1 MEVLR
6 WSVNLAER
14 TDFGVLAWYFL
25 QDGLQRSLTNSVD
38 FTGGSWKFLCSLR
51 VLFGLVEENTSIGA
65 SSSCVLLKI
74 NKCKAVCVDVAT
86 LPMYLYTPGSP

>member
-14 TDFGVLAWYFL
+14 TDFGVLAWSFL
-25 QDGLQRSLTNSVD
+25 QDGLQGSLTNSVD
-38 FTGGSWKFLCSLR
+38 FTRSCWKFLCSLR

-65 SSSCVLLKI
+65 SSSCILIKI
-74 NKCKAVCVDVAT
+74 SDGVK
-86 LPMYLYTPGSP
+86 